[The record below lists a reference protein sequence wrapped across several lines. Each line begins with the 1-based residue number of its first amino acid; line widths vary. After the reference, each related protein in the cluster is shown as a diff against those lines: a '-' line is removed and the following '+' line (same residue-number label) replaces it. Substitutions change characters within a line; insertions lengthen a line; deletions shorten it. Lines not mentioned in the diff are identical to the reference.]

1 MAGLAYYCLDTETTG
16 LLCGTHEIVEL
27 SIISATNKTQLT
39 RIVRA
44 EHPDNAS
51 LDALKITGKTK
62 ADLAKGCS
70 KDTLISDFEKFVNE
84 DGLTPAHRC
93 LVGHNVISFD
103 KRFLWH
109 LWGSQG
115 KVFPFNLYLDTM
127 HLVKAYA
134 KRMQIIKPKV
144 NLTASCD
151 MLKIANINT
160 NWHSAKAD
168 TQNCFFL
175 WEKLMANVNYI
186 EHIKT
191 MPHDIGE

>member
-1 MAGLAYYCLDTETTG
+1 MSGISYSVIDLETTG
-16 LLCGTHEIVEL
+16 LLVGVHEIVEL
-27 SIISATNKTQLT
+27 SIINAANKTQLT

-44 EHPDNAS
+44 ENPDNAS
-51 LDALKITGKTK
+51 LDALTITHKTK
-62 ADLAKGCS
+62 NDLTKGCS
-70 KDTLISDFEKFVNE
+70 KATLIADVEKFIAE

-93 LVGHNVISFD
+93 LVGHNIIGFD

-109 LWGSQG
+109 LWESHG
-115 KVFPFNLYLDTM
+115 KTFPFNLYLDTM
-127 HLVKAYA
+127 HLVRAYA
-134 KRMQIIKPKV
+134 KRLQIVKPKV
-144 NLTASCD
+144 NLTASCE

-175 WEKLMANVNYI
+175 WEQLMKSVSYI

-191 MPHDIGE
+191 MPHNIGE